1 MLLPMGHLSWKRSV
15 LLAMGHLSGENRL
28 LAISHLSGERGIL
41 LTMGHL
47 SEESWGCRL
56 EEVVGYLILVG
67 DVGYR
72 SFKRRKSGLLTRNHL
87 SGEREGCW
95 LLVI

>member
-1 MLLPMGHLSWKRSV
+1 M

-56 EEVVGYLILVG
+56 EEVVGYLI
-67 DVGYR
+67 
-72 SFKRRKSGLLTRNHL
+72 
-87 SGEREGCW
+87 
-95 LLVI
+95 